1 MERLTGLDASF
12 LYLETVDQPMVINGL
27 IELDVSTMDGGFDF
41 ARLQEVLFRRI
52 KEVPQL
58 RRKLYDS
65 AFNVGHPAWVEE
77 FDLDI
82 GDHVHHIR
90 LPEGSDDDLLLD
102 VCGELASRPLTR
114 DRPLW
119 SAWVIEGLPQPDRVA
134 VFCRVHHS
142 VLDGISAASL
152 IDILA
157 NTSETHPGRSAE
169 LVRRHVGS
177 PNAVQ
182 LILGGAASLARR
194 PFTLASLIPETLMV
208 PFNLSRGGRR
218 AAGTADA
225 AGTDREGM
233 PTPFTAPRTLF
244 NGTITPRRAMSF
256 VSLDLEELKEVKNA
270 FDTTIN
276 DVLLAVVGGALR
288 EYLIA
293 ADDLPEKPLIS
304 VVPVSTHSGENV
316 VDSGPANQI
325 SAMFATLGTDLAD
338 PVDRLSEIARRSTRG
353 KSQTGGVRPALLE
366 DWASLAPRWLV
377 NAGMRAY
384 GTFGLADLHPVLH
397 NLIVSNVPGP
407 PIPLYFLGARIT
419 HLYPMGPIFHGA
431 GLSVTGVSFDGHLDL
446 GVISCEHLVPDPYVI
461 TEAMTATMAELV
473 EAART

>member
-12 LYLETVDQPMVINGL
+12 LYLETIDQPMVINGL
-27 IELDVSTMDGGFDF
+27 IELDVSSMDGGFDF
-41 ARLQEVLFRRI
+41 ARLQEVLLRRI

-65 AFNVGHPAWVEE
+65 TFNVGHPAWVEE

-82 GDHVHHIR
+82 TAHVHHIR
-90 LPEGSDDDLLLD
+90 LPEGSDEGLLHD
-102 VCGELASRPLTR
+102 VCGELASRPLAR

-119 SAWVIEGLPQPDRVA
+119 GAWVIEGLPEKDRVA
-134 VFCRVHHS
+134 VFCRVHHC
-142 VLDGISAASL
+142 VLDGISAATL
-152 IDILA
+152 IDMLA
-157 NTSETHPGRSAE
+157 HTSETHPGRSAE

-177 PNAVQ
+177 PNALQ
-182 LILGGAASLARR
+182 LVLGGAVSLARR

-208 PFNLSRGGRR
+208 PLKLSRGARR
-218 AAGTADA
+218 VAGSADA
-225 AGTDREGM
+225 ADAGREGM
-233 PTPFTAPRTLF
+233 PSPFTAPRTLF

-256 VSLDLEELKEVKNA
+256 VSLDLAELKEVKNA
-270 FDTTIN
+270 FDTTVN
-276 DVLLAVVGGALR
+276 DVLLTVVGGGLR
-288 EYLIA
+288 DYLIA
-293 ADDLPEKPLIS
+293 AGDLPEKSLIS
-304 VVPVSTHSGENV
+304 VVPVSTHSGGSP
-316 VDSGPANQI
+316 VDSGPANQV
-325 SAMFATLGTDLAD
+325 SAMFATLATDLAD
-338 PVDRLSEIARRSTRG
+338 PVDRLSEIARRNTRG

-384 GTFGLADLHPVLH
+384 GTFGLADIHPVIH
-397 NLIVSNVPGP
+397 NLVVSNVPGP
-407 PIPLYFLGARIT
+407 AIPLYFLGARIT

-431 GLSVTGVSFDGHLDL
+431 GVSVTGVSFDGHLDL
-446 GVISCEHLVPDPYVI
+446 GVITCEHLVPDPYVI